1 VPGAGLFL
9 VAALDLDYPRAT
21 ASGGLRARKQIM
33 TLLGDKIEMGA
44 VALGVG
50 DLDRSVDYY
59 RRAIGLELLE
69 RDGGRAVLGTPGRAL
84 LELEARPGG
93 RRDERA
99 ADLFHFALLVPSRE
113 ALGQQLQHF
122 IDSDTRLTGAS
133 EHFVSEALYLRD
145 PDGHGIEVY
154 RDRPR
159 EDWYDGEKF
168 LLGTAQLDVKGV
180 LEAGGAAP
188 GRWAGIDPG
197 TVMGHIHLETTDLA
211 LSKKFYVDT
220 LGFDVTMDMAQASFL
235 SVGGYHHHLA
245 LNTWSRRTHPADRS
259 GDAIALLHYEIRL
272 PDRDALARLASGLG
286 QDTPRDGVLGV
297 DDPTGIR
304 VRLSARA

>member
-1 VPGAGLFL
+1 M
-9 VAALDLDYPRAT
+9 
-21 ASGGLRARKQIM
+21 SQ
-33 TLLGDKIEMGA
+33 LLPTIEMGA
-44 VALGVG
+44 VALAVG

-59 RRAIGLELLE
+59 RRTLGLELLE
-69 RDGGRAVLGTPGRAL
+69 REGGRAVLGVPGRQL

-93 RRDERA
+93 SRDPDA
-99 ADLFHFALLVPSRE
+99 VDLFHFALLVPSRA

-122 IDSDTRLTGAS
+122 IDTDARLTGAS

-159 EDWYDGEKF
+159 EDWYEGDKF
-168 LLGTAQLDVKGV
+168 LLGTAQMDIQGV
-180 LEAGGAAP
+180 LEAGRTAP
-188 GRWAGIDPG
+188 GQWRGIDPG

-211 LSKKFYVDT
+211 LSKGFYVER
-220 LGFDVTMDMAQASFL
+220 LGFDVTMDMAQASFM

-245 LNTWSRRTHPADRS
+245 VNTWGRRSRPAS
-259 GDAIALLHYEIRL
+259 HAGDAIALLHYEIWLPDAETLGRL
-272 PDRDALARLASGLG
+272 AAALDRDAPQS
-286 QDTPRDGVLGV
+286 VLEV

-304 VRLSARA
+304 IRFTT

>member
-1 VPGAGLFL
+1 M
-9 VAALDLDYPRAT
+9 
-21 ASGGLRARKQIM
+21 SQ
-33 TLLGDKIEMGA
+33 LLPDIEMGA

-59 RRAIGLELLE
+59 RRVIGLEALE
-69 RDGGRAVLGTPGRAL
+69 RDGARALLGVPGRSL

-93 RRDERA
+93 RRDDGA

-113 ALGQQLQHF
+113 ALGHQLQHF
-122 IDSDTRLTGAS
+122 IDSDARLTGAS

-159 EDWYDGEKF
+159 DDWYDGDRF
-168 LLGTAQLDVKGV
+168 LLGTAQMDVQGV
-180 LEAGGAAP
+180 LEAGRAASGP
-188 GRWAGIDPG
+188 WAGIDPG

-211 LSKKFYVDT
+211 LSKSFYVDI

-245 LNTWSRRTHPADRS
+245 VNTWGRRKRPAQHGD
-259 GDAIALLHYEIRL
+259 DAIALLHYEIRL
-272 PDRDALARLASGLG
+272 PDRNALARLASGLG
-286 QDTPRDGVLGV
+286 QDTPRGGMLEV

-304 VRLSARA
+304 VRFSAPP

>member
-1 VPGAGLFL
+1 M
-9 VAALDLDYPRAT
+9 ALLPE
-21 ASGGLRARKQIM
+21 
-33 TLLGDKIEMGA
+33 IEMGA
-44 VALGVG
+44 VALAVG

-59 RRAIGLELLE
+59 RRTIGLELLE
-69 RDGGRAVLGTPGRAL
+69 RGGARAVLGVPGRSL

-93 RRDERA
+93 RRDDEA
-99 ADLFHFALLVPSRE
+99 ADLFHFALLVPSRA
-113 ALGQQLQHF
+113 ALGRQLQHF
-122 IDSDTRLTGAS
+122 IDIDARLTGAS

-159 EDWYDGEKF
+159 DDWYEGDRF
-168 LLGTAQLDVKGV
+168 LLGTAQMDVQGV
-180 LEAGGAAP
+180 LDAGRTAP
-188 GRWAGIDPG
+188 GQWQGIDPG

-211 LSKKFYVDT
+211 LSKGFYVER
-220 LGFDVTMDMAQASFL
+220 LGFDVTMDMAQASFM

-245 LNTWSRRTHPADRS
+245 VNTWGRRSRPAPRG

-272 PDRDALARLASGLG
+272 PDRAALDRLAAGLH
-286 QDTPRDGVLGV
+286 QDAPQGGMLEL

-304 VRLSARA
+304 VRFTTRR